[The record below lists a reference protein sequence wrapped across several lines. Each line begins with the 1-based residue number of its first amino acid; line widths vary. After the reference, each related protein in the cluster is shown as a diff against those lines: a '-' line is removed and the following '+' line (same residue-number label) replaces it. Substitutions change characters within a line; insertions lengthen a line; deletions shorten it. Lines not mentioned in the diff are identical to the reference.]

1 MKKYIKTY
9 SEFLN
14 EYLSTEGGKLLD
26 YLRYSYNRLK
36 ENLPF
41 DYLK

>member
-14 EYLSTEGGKLLD
+14 EYLSTEGG
-26 YLRYSYNRLK
+26 YLMQYFIMTDEEKITSLR
-36 ENLPF
+36 
-41 DYLK
+41 